1 MTTLLCDV
9 SPQSANRRPISCF
22 RQSLRCPPAC
32 AGDTIDGMNVSSHPV
47 PVLQRVMAVVR
58 RIIGVPD
65 YDTYLAHMQRHHP
78 ECTPLD
84 PRTFERER
92 MADRYSRPGSRCC

>member
-1 MTTLLCDV
+1 MRLV
-9 SPQSANRRPISCF
+9 PGIGKSA
-22 RQSLRCPPAC
+22 
-32 AGDTIDGMNVSSHPV
+32 IDFPFSASHPLSRGV
-47 PVLQRVMAVVR
+47 RARYDSHMSHAPRPLSALQRVIAVVR

-65 YDTYLAHMQRHHP
+65 YETYLAHMLRHHP

-84 PRTFERER
+84 PRTFERQR